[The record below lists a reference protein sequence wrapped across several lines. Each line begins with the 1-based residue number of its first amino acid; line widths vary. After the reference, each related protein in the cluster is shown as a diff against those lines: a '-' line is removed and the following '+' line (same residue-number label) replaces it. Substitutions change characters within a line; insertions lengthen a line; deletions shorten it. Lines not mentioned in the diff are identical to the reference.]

1 MFKIQDLQYFQ
12 GFQAKLFYKAVLNNS
27 TILFT

>member
-1 MFKIQDLQYFQ
+1 MFKIQVLQHFQ

-27 TILFT
+27 TT